1 MLKCWNELIA
11 SFTITVQFI
20 ACLLYL
26 LVFLQFL
33 ERDANAKRDGISL
46 TRGHLPRSLLYHL
59 SSWDRRVINRNSW
72 NTEFSR
78 LQFTTRN
85 TLHFQFPAF

>member
-11 SFTITVQFI
+11 STIIVQFI
-20 ACLLYL
+20 TRLLYL

-46 TRGHLPRSLLYHL
+46 TRGHLPRKFTL
-59 SSWDRRVINRNSW
+59 SPL
-72 NTEFSR
+72 E
-78 LQFTTRN
+78 LG
-85 TLHFQFPAF
+85 